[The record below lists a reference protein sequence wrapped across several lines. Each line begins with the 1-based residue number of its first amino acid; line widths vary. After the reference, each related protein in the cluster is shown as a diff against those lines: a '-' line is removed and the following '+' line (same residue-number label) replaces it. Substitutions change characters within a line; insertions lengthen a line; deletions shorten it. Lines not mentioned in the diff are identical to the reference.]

1 MMSNQRGFTLME
13 ALVAVAV
20 FATAAMGL
28 ISLNTSSVRISA
40 QMGERALS
48 RLVAENVAVL
58 TITDPQLQV
67 IGQTEGNEIQRGRTF
82 LWERTIVPAQRA
94 DIIEIVV
101 RVRAD
106 GKDAVLSEVSLFHR
120 VEPPA

>member
-1 MMSNQRGFTLME
+1 MMSDQRGFTLME

-28 ISLNTSSVRISA
+28 ISLNTNSVRISA

-67 IGQTEGNEIQRGRTF
+67 VGRTEGQETQRGRAY

-101 RVRAD
+101 RVRVEGQD
-106 GKDAVLSEVSLFHR
+106 TVLSEVSLFHR